1 MRTALHEVAQVL
13 LTPTRTWSW
22 YALVNANRARFSATV
37 PQLETSTTLYLDNG
51 DLPLP
56 KPIRSTTLAV
66 NLLVPGECR
75 LKRQAK
81 KQE

>member
-22 YALVNANRARFSATV
+22 YALVKANRARFSATV
-37 PQLETSTTLYLDNG
+37 PQLETSAALCLGNG

-66 NLLVPGECR
+66 DLLASGECR
-75 LKRQAK
+75 LKHQDK